1 MRCKS
6 YVENRIRN
14 LKGLMIKN
22 HIDAVIIEK
31 PENVKY
37 FSNFNPVIN
46 SSHVYIL
53 MRPDE
58 DPILLVHSLRA
69 DHAREE
75 SAIDKI
81 SLYGKWGDNVPVAM
95 DPIDAIKCLMGEADG
110 TLGLELDYM
119 NVIQYKEIQEKLKPK
134 KIESV
139 SHMLNMMKIVKDE
152 YEISCIRKSAE
163 LVDMG
168 VKTTIDYLTQGYSEA
183 EASTEGQYAMRKLW
197 HQKYRDSE
205 VCGYGTSEGGMIDSL
220 HVWCLS
226 DNHISYGCDAPKHYY
241 PKEGDLT
248 LPMAWAKTDG
258 YHAEN
263 ERTIIIGGASE
274 FKNHAYD
281 SMLHAREAVF
291 SILKPGILFK
301 ELYFAAAKVY
311 SDAGFENILPGRIG
325 HGCGCSAHE
334 FPSLAPNNEI
344 PLAPGMVITIEP
356 GLMDK
361 KWGGVRHSDTV
372 LITEDGYERLTKL
385 DNGRIVIHPTHQ
397 A

>member
-1 MRCKS
+1 MQILCRKS
-6 YVENRIRN
+6 YSK
-14 LKGLMIKN
+14 LKRLNDKN

-226 DNHISYGCDAPKHYY
+226 ENHISYGCDAPKHYY

-248 LPMAWAKTDG
+248 LPMAWAKLMGIMPKTNVQSLSVEQ
-258 YHAEN
+258 AN
-263 ERTIIIGGASE
+263 LKIMRMILCC
-274 FKNHAYD
+274 
-281 SMLHAREAVF
+281 MLEKLF
-291 SILKPGILFK
+291 FNPKTWNPFK

-361 KWGGVRHSDTV
+361 NGVESDT
-372 LITEDGYERLTKL
+372 LIRSLLLKMGMKD
-385 DNGRIVIHPTHQ
+385 
-397 A
+397 

>member
-110 TLGLELDYM
+110 TLL
-119 NVIQYKEIQEKLKPK
+119 
-134 KIESV
+134 
-139 SHMLNMMKIVKDE
+139 
-152 YEISCIRKSAE
+152 
-163 LVDMG
+163 
-168 VKTTIDYLTQGYSEA
+168 
-183 EASTEGQYAMRKLW
+183 
-197 HQKYRDSE
+197 
-205 VCGYGTSEGGMIDSL
+205 SL
-220 HVWCLS
+220 I
-226 DNHISYGCDAPKHYY
+226 HI
-241 PKEGDLT
+241 
-248 LPMAWAKTDG
+248 
-258 YHAEN
+258 
-263 ERTIIIGGASE
+263 
-274 FKNHAYD
+274 
-281 SMLHAREAVF
+281 
-291 SILKPGILFK
+291 
-301 ELYFAAAKVY
+301 
-311 SDAGFENILPGRIG
+311 
-325 HGCGCSAHE
+325 
-334 FPSLAPNNEI
+334 
-344 PLAPGMVITIEP
+344 
-356 GLMDK
+356 
-361 KWGGVRHSDTV
+361 
-372 LITEDGYERLTKL
+372 
-385 DNGRIVIHPTHQ
+385 
-397 A
+397 

>member
-1 MRCKS
+1 MQILCRKS
-6 YVENRIRN
+6 YSK
-14 LKGLMIKN
+14 LKRLNDKN

-139 SHMLNMMKIVKDE
+139 SHMLNMMKIVKM
-152 YEISCIRKSAE
+152 S
-163 LVDMG
+163 
-168 VKTTIDYLTQGYSEA
+168 
-183 EASTEGQYAMRKLW
+183 MRFLALENQLSWLIWVLKL
-197 HQKYRDSE
+197 
-205 VCGYGTSEGGMIDSL
+205 
-220 HVWCLS
+220 
-226 DNHISYGCDAPKHYY
+226 
-241 PKEGDLT
+241 
-248 LPMAWAKTDG
+248 
-258 YHAEN
+258 
-263 ERTIIIGGASE
+263 
-274 FKNHAYD
+274 
-281 SMLHAREAVF
+281 
-291 SILKPGILFK
+291 
-301 ELYFAAAKVY
+301 
-311 SDAGFENILPGRIG
+311 
-325 HGCGCSAHE
+325 
-334 FPSLAPNNEI
+334 
-344 PLAPGMVITIEP
+344 
-356 GLMDK
+356 
-361 KWGGVRHSDTV
+361 
-372 LITEDGYERLTKL
+372 RLT
-385 DNGRIVIHPTHQ
+385 I
-397 A
+397 